1 MSGRWVGDTGPVIFN
16 IDAALSYEGAVTVND
31 EAAFSAGFRPD
42 DESVCVWIAE
52 NRPTVLRISFDIE
65 AGEYAYEDALNSAL
79 SELRSIEFADGLTG
93 KPVELV
99 AMTQDGL
106 ARWTE

>member
-1 MSGRWVGDTGPVIFN
+1 VIFN
-16 IDAALSYEGAVTVND
+16 IDAAWSYGRTVTAND
-31 EAAFSAGFRPD
+31 EAAFSTAFRPA

-52 NRPTVLRISFDIE
+52 NRPGVLRITFDIE
-65 AGEYAYEDALNSAL
+65 AGDYAYEDALDSAL
-79 SELRSIEFADGLTG
+79 SELRGLNAHGLAG